1 MVGRDS
7 DPGLMVLSFL
17 DLFNVV
23 STLNKEGQQQI
34 DITCSY
40 LEIYNEV
47 CVLVVLH
54 RRCLC
59 ALRNEFFRSGH
70 L

>member
-23 STLNKEGQQQI
+23 SILNVEGQQQI

-47 CVLVVLH
+47 GDLSACAETFCVH
-54 RRCLC
+54 
-59 ALRNEFFRSGH
+59 
-70 L
+70 

>member
-23 STLNKEGQQQI
+23 SILNVEGQQQI

-47 CVLVVLH
+47 GDL
-54 RRCLC
+54 
-59 ALRNEFFRSGH
+59 
-70 L
+70 